1 MGAEEAEDGPSPAPA
16 DGVHAHRSS
25 RRLRRTRIRII
36 RHQLSS
42 DVESVVVDDALD
54 LVSQKSSTV
63 LDGLDQTF

>member
-16 DGVHAHRSS
+16 DGVHAHRSR